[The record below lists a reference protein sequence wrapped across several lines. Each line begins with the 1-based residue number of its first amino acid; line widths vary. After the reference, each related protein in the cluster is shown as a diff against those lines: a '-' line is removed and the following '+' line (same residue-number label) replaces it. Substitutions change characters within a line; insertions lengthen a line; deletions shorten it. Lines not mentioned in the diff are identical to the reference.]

1 MREFLT
7 ALALGIKTKDIPR
20 SFLALVET
28 LREKGALQAKGER
41 IFLDSAFRVGVL
53 DISREGAGFL
63 ESFGSSGKD
72 LLIQKSDLKG
82 AFKGDVVLARRVYS
96 HKGGRPSAKVV
107 EVLEKKNAIL
117 VAYLDRHAGRI
128 EALDIKNGLSLPL
141 NASAKSLKALP
152 PQTVIRLDVR
162 EGRIIEVLGVLSD
175 PRVDEKISL
184 ALFNKREPFPKECE
198 EQAESFG
205 RKVEASMYPT
215 RQDFRSLPFC
225 TIDPIDAKD
234 HDDAVYFDA
243 KESIL
248 YVAIADVSEYVT
260 PHSPIDKEA
269 RARGFTIYLPHKSI
283 PMLPRNLSE
292 NICSLKPQEDRL
304 AYVWKIRLHKRT
316 ALPLKAE
323 LHEAIIRSRQ
333 KLSYEEVD
341 DFLEEPTDNDV
352 ILKELQ
358 EPLLNLYAR
367 TKKLRAKRLERGY
380 EFFNEENRLLMD
392 ENLNLISIVSEKET
406 PSHSLIEECMLLA
419 NIYSAKHLEKG
430 IFRVHEEP
438 KIEKIE
444 ELLWDLRS
452 LGLEAKPK
460 ETLHATIA
468 AIQKEAEAKGIR
480 TEVDRMIIKSQ
491 AQARYS
497 HQKIGHFGLGFEEY
511 SHFTSPIRRY
521 SDLVLHRLLKA
532 ELNGQKRK
540 MEFYLDA
547 LAPLCDSLSALERES
562 ARVEMDYKDRKYARL
577 ALERLGEVV
586 EAVVVDEESPPLA
599 RAEGFLK
606 GARIVLGKGLVERL
620 SRVRVRLMDVDVAS
634 AKIYG
639 KVVGIIKEKRV

>member
-1 MREFLT
+1 
-7 ALALGIKTKDIPR
+7 
-20 SFLALVET
+20 
-28 LREKGALQAKGER
+28 
-41 IFLDSAFRVGVL
+41 
-53 DISREGAGFL
+53 
-63 ESFGSSGKD
+63 
-72 LLIQKSDLKG
+72 
-82 AFKGDVVLARRVYS
+82 
-96 HKGGRPSAKVV
+96 
-107 EVLEKKNAIL
+107 
-117 VAYLDRHAGRI
+117 
-128 EALDIKNGLSLPL
+128 
-141 NASAKSLKALP
+141 
-152 PQTVIRLDVR
+152 
-162 EGRIIEVLGVLSD
+162 
-175 PRVDEKISL
+175 
-184 ALFNKREPFPKECE
+184 
-198 EQAESFG
+198 
-205 RKVEASMYPT
+205 
-215 RQDFRSLPFC
+215 
-225 TIDPIDAKD
+225 
-234 HDDAVYFDA
+234 
-243 KESIL
+243 
-248 YVAIADVSEYVT
+248 
-260 PHSPIDKEA
+260 
-269 RARGFTIYLPHKSI
+269 
-283 PMLPRNLSE
+283 
-292 NICSLKPQEDRL
+292 
-304 AYVWKIRLHKRT
+304 
-316 ALPLKAE
+316 
-323 LHEAIIRSRQ
+323 
-333 KLSYEEVD
+333 
-341 DFLEEPTDNDV
+341 
-352 ILKELQ
+352 
-358 EPLLNLYAR
+358 
-367 TKKLRAKRLERGY
+367 
-380 EFFNEENRLLMD
+380 MD

-468 AIQKEAEAKGIR
+468 TIQKEAEAKGIR
-480 TEVDRMIIKSQ
+480 TEVDRMIIRSQ

-532 ELNGQKRK
+532 ELKGEKRK